1 MPPECLHGQRDIG
14 GDGVGQGQVEHQ
26 VVNIGAAPQLL
37 NICHMT
43 PGPRSLSRLPHFTK
57 CLIYSNLIQKICVFY
72 SWNRTLHSGKRFWVL
87 ISFSRNMQRISEIK
101 SQMNNVPCAMTVFA
115 RPPGPMC
122 LGLYQLKKFSLRAYT
137 HMLTLNKANLSSWLC
152 RRWQSPRLCSQT
164 PQTLPSRGSQC
175 RWTPSSLLSL
185 SFFCPSMS
193 DSETDC
199 CLRCDCLA
207 TRYLY
212 FLPGPASG

>member
-1 MPPECLHGQRDIG
+1 
-14 GDGVGQGQVEHQ
+14 
-26 VVNIGAAPQLL
+26 
-37 NICHMT
+37 MT
-43 PGPRSLSRLPHFTK
+43 PGPRRLSRLPHFTK

-122 LGLYQLKKFSLRAYT
+122 LGLYQLKKFSLGAYT

-152 RRWQSPRLCSQT
+152 RKWQSPRLCSQT

-175 RWTPSSLLSL
+175 RWTPSSASA
-185 SFFCPSMS
+185 FFVR
-193 DSETDC
+193 
-199 CLRCDCLA
+199 RCQTQRRTVVWGA
-207 TRYLY
+207 TASPLGIYTLY
-212 FLPGPASG
+212 PAQPLDKL